1 MLCSEVAYRPDY
13 ELFDLLPTH
22 RSQIPYRFR
31 DKGYVIHPDASF
43 QLGYRGDLRW
53 CLLEYERR
61 ATTPKRV
68 PERLDAYRRYFGS
81 GYARPD
87 HGGQLPL
94 VLFVFETEHAENAF
108 LSTAA
113 GLPGVPLASTTTG
126 TLGWHGAL
134 GPIWR
139 QSAPAA
145 PERRPLHYLAWD
157 DKLSDRAC

>member
-1 MLCSEVAYRPDY
+1 MLCSGVAYRRDY
-13 ELFDLLPTH
+13 EVFDLLPTH

-43 QLGYRGDLRW
+43 QFGYQGDLRW

-94 VLFVFETEHAENAF
+94 VLFVFETEHAEGVF
-108 LSTAA
+108 LNTAA
-113 GLPGVPLASTTTG
+113 GLPGVPLASTTTEA
-126 TLGWHGAL
+126 LGWHGAL

-139 QSAPAA
+139 RPAPAA
-145 PERRPLHYLAWD
+145 PERRSPALP
-157 DKLSDRAC
+157 RVE